1 MLHSLKNFLRFI
13 LPLAGFWM
21 VFFSVFRISFL
32 LYHHRLFGRLGW
44 GPSLSSIFHGWY
56 MDASMCGYF
65 SIIPLL
71 LWLAKDLFSPM
82 RWRKMISTY
91 ILTLVAISSLMLTA
105 DLEIFGQWGHR
116 VDAAIL
122 PYLRFPKEALASSS
136 AAPFRIL
143 FTIFGLGFVISAMMW
158 AAFHLPLLRKLEA
171 KNGLGRFWTLAAIPF
186 LILILRG
193 GFQLAPMNQS
203 SVYFSSERSLNQAA
217 ENGLWV
223 FMHSVLQQSDEDFDL
238 SYAPYSPGEVEAEK
252 EIFWPATPDTC
263 QIRLLNEKPNII
275 LIVWESLTAKV
286 VGHLGGAFPS
296 TPTLD
301 SLSQHGICFQ
311 NLYANGDRSDKGLVS
326 LLSAM
331 PALGKRSIMFEP
343 NLTAR
348 LPFLPQDLRKNGWQ
362 TKYLYGGDLGFA
374 NMKSYMLQA
383 GFQEIIGDSDFPKSQ
398 QNSKW
403 GAHDG
408 ALFQKHLELAN
419 QSSKPFF
426 HCLFTLS
433 SHEPFEVPGVK
444 NKPDEPMD
452 SLFCRSHRYTDRCL
466 HDWLQKAQKAP
477 WWKNTLVIVVA
488 DHGHAAPG
496 SSPEGAPEKYHIPMV
511 WFGPV
516 LGEQKFQYLGFANQT
531 DLIRTLLPALHVKP
545 EQPYPFSR
553 NLLAGRSD
561 FSALYS
567 FRNGMGLQGPA
578 GSSQYID
585 EEGKNKSFLL
595 RQGVYQQYFK
605 VRK

>member
-1 MLHSLKNFLRFI
+1 MFLSLKNFLRFL
-13 LPLAGFWM
+13 LPLAGFWL
-21 VFFSVFRISFL
+21 VFFTVFRITFL
-32 LYHHRLFGRLGW
+32 LYHHAPFGQLGW
-44 GPSLSSIFHGWY
+44 GPSLSSVFHGWY

-65 SIIPLL
+65 LIIPLL
-71 LWLAKDLFSPM
+71 LWLAKDVFSPG
-82 RWRKMISTY
+82 RWRKIISTY
-91 ILTLVAISSLMLTA
+91 TLVLVFISSLMLTA
-105 DLEIFGQWGHR
+105 DLEIFTQWGHR
-116 VDAAIL
+116 IDAAIL
-122 PYLRFPKEALASSS
+122 PYLRFPKEAIASSA

-143 FTIFGLGFVISAMMW
+143 FTIFGLGFIIPAMLW
-158 AAFHLPLLRKLEA
+158 AAFHIPLLRKSEA
-171 KNGLGRFWTLAAIPF
+171 RNGLGRFWTLAAVPF
-186 LILILRG
+186 LILVLRG

-203 SVYFSSERSLNQAA
+203 SVYFSTERALNQAA

-223 FMHSVLQQSDEDFDL
+223 FMHSVLQQSDEDFDQ
-238 SYAPYSPGEVEAEK
+238 SYAPYPSGEVEAEK
-252 EIFWPATPDTC
+252 EIFWPPTSDSS
-263 QIRLLNEKPNII
+263 QIKLKPEKPNII

-301 SLSQHGICFQ
+301 SLSRHGITFQ
-311 NLYANGDRSDKGLVS
+311 NLFANGDRSDKGLVS

-343 NLTAR
+343 NLTAG

-383 GFQEIIGDSDFPKSQ
+383 GFQEIIGDADFPKSQ

-408 ALFQKHLELAN
+408 ALFQKHLDLAKP
-419 QSSKPFF
+419 SKEPFF
-426 HCLFTLS
+426 HCIFTLS
-433 SHEPFEVPGVK
+433 SHEPFEVPGVI
-444 NKPDEPMD
+444 NQPGEPMD

-466 HDWLQKAQKAP
+466 HDWLQQAKKAS

-496 SSPEGAPEKYHIPMV
+496 KSPEGAPEKYHIPMV
-511 WFGPV
+511 WFGPA
-516 LGEQKFQYLGFANQT
+516 LGGQTLQYQGFANQT
-531 DLIRTLLPALHVKP
+531 DLAATLLSALHIKP
-545 EQPYPFSR
+545 EQPFPFSR
-553 NLLAGRSD
+553 NLLSGRSD

-567 FRNGMGLQGPA
+567 FRNGMGMQGPA
-578 GSSQYID
+578 GSVQNID
-585 EEGKNKSFLL
+585 EEGKRRSFLL
-595 RQGVYQQYFK
+595 RQAVYQQYFQ